1 MLDLHSIHF
10 SYDEVE
16 ILKGISLQ
24 LESGKIHGLAG
35 MNGSGKTTLLQV
47 IYGLLKPQ
55 NGDIRFK
62 GKPIQMQETVFLEAG
77 NYFYH
82 RLTTKETLQLFSVAN
97 PGFEIN
103 RWLEVFSLSGK
114 EFTEDLSTGMRKKL
128 AILCALAKDQEL
140 MLLDEPFNGLDME
153 SVMVLHAVLKELRK
167 KGKTILI
174 TSHILETLLENCDS
188 IQTFAEGRILQSYR
202 PDEYEQMKK
211 DFFVGLEEKLEL
223 SIGALM
229 R

>member
-16 ILKGISLQ
+16 VLKGISLQ

-47 IYGLLKPQ
+47 VYGLLKPQ

-62 GKPIQMQETVFLEAG
+62 GKPVQMEETVFLEAG

-82 RLTTKETLQLFSVAN
+82 RLTTKETLHLFSIAN
-97 PGFEIN
+97 PRFEID
-103 RWLEVFSLSGK
+103 RWLEVFSLTGK

-128 AILCALAKDQEL
+128 AILCALAKDKEL

-153 SVMVLHAVLKELRK
+153 SVMVMHALLKELRK

-188 IQTFAEGRILQSYR
+188 IQTFAEGRIIQSYL
-202 PDEYEQMKK
+202 PPEYDQMKK
-211 DFFVGLEEKLEL
+211 DFFVGLEEKLEV

-229 R
+229 Q

>member
-82 RLTTKETLQLFSVAN
+82 RLTTKETLQLFSVSN
-97 PGFEIN
+97 PGFEID

>member
-97 PGFEIN
+97 PGFEID

>member
-82 RLTTKETLQLFSVAN
+82 RLTTRETLQLFSVAN
-97 PGFEIN
+97 PGFEID
-103 RWLEVFSLSGK
+103 RWLKVFSLSGK

>member
-62 GKPIQMQETVFLEAG
+62 GKPIQMQETVYLEAG

-82 RLTTKETLQLFSVAN
+82 RLTTRETLQLFSVAN
-97 PGFEIN
+97 PGFEID
-103 RWLEVFSLSGK
+103 RWLKVFSLSGK

>member
-10 SYDEVE
+10 SYDDVEV
-16 ILKGISLQ
+16 LKGISLQ

-47 IYGLLKPQ
+47 VYGLLKPQ

-62 GKPIQMQETVFLEAG
+62 GKPVQMEETVFLEAG

-82 RLTTKETLQLFSVAN
+82 RLTTKETLQLFSIAN
-97 PGFEIN
+97 PSFEID

-128 AILCALAKDQEL
+128 AILCALAKDKEL

-188 IQTFAEGRILQSYR
+188 IQTFAEGRIIQSYL
-202 PDEYEQMKK
+202 PAEYDQMKK
-211 DFFVGLEEKLEL
+211 DFFVGLEEKLEV

-229 R
+229 Q